1 MQYNPAAI
9 TLIWVG
15 IIIFIAGSIVGLV
28 PMDGGGYGS
37 AWFPSAAPPGIFA
50 SSMGISIV
58 LLLIGGAAGITGT
71 VLLSSKK

>member
-15 IIIFIAGSIVGLV
+15 IIIFIAGSIVGLM
-28 PMDGGGYGS
+28 PMDDGYYGS
-37 AWFPSAAPPGIFA
+37 AWFPSSPPPGIFA